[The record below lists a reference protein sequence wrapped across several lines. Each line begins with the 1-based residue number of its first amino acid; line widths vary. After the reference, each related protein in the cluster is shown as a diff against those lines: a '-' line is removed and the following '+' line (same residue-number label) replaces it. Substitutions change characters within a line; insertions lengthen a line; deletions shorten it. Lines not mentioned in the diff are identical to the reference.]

1 MFQAKL
7 SFTKRKHINF
17 CTKTEWAIYLD
28 YIQVR
33 RQKYETVTVCQDKKS
48 GGDFVQFFEHK
59 IETFSSRENFK
70 KHYLTSYNFCT
81 NCAVLLWK

>member
-1 MFQAKL
+1 MKKVPSRAEFYQAQAYK
-7 SFTKRKHINF
+7 F
-17 CTKTEWAIYLD
+17 D
-28 YIQVR
+28 YIQLR

-70 KHYLTSYNFCT
+70 KTLFDFI
-81 NCAVLLWK
+81 